1 MKRSTGYSLLQLLI
15 AMSLAVVLLGA
26 FVTVHGRS
34 RQAVNRLAA
43 IAEVQDATIQA
54 MAYVG
59 EDLMQAGFVGLPGR
73 PERITGV
80 AGPEDPVAIPVSGDC
95 GPNFAV
101 SLDRPVEGRNNR
113 YDLACP
119 AAGVPVEGSDVLILR
134 RLAGRPSQ
142 AESGR
147 LQAAINLDNGAL
159 FSDGGPVAIAGPV
172 EVRDVV
178 ASIYYVARSGGQDGS
193 PALRRKTLSRGPRL
207 LDEEI
212 APGIADFQVLL
223 GIDLDDMRGVDLYVH
238 PDDPRA
244 TGTGARLVAV
254 RVWLLAE
261 ARAPHGTVAR
271 SISSYADRTAVS
283 PAQSRS
289 RYLLV
294 RTFPI
299 PNGTFR

>member
-1 MKRSTGYSLLQLLI
+1 VKRTTGYGLLQLLI
-15 AMSLAVVLLGA
+15 AMSLAVILLGA

-34 RQAVNRLAA
+34 RQAVNRLTS

-59 EDLMQAGFVGLPGR
+59 EDLVQAGFVGLPGR
-73 PERITGV
+73 PGRINGV
-80 AGPEDPVAIPVSGDC
+80 AGPQDPVAIPVSGDC
-95 GPNFAV
+95 GPNFSV
-101 SLDRPVEGRNNR
+101 SLNRPVEGRNNR

-119 AAGVPVEGSDVLILR
+119 AVGEPVEGADVLILR

-142 AESGR
+142 PESGR
-147 LQAAINLDNGAL
+147 LQAVINLENGAL
-159 FSDGGPVAIAGPV
+159 FSDGGPAEFTAPV

-178 ASIYYVARSGGQDGS
+178 ASIYYVARSGGQDGR

-223 GIDLDDMRGVDLYVH
+223 GIDLDDVRGVDLYVH

-244 TGTGARLVAV
+244 AGAATRVVAV
-254 RVWLLAE
+254 RLWLLAE
-261 ARAPHGTVAR
+261 ATAPHGTIAR
-271 SISSYADRTAVS
+271 SISRYADRAGLS
-283 PAQSRS
+283 PTEHRS

-294 RTFPI
+294 QTLPI
-299 PNGTFR
+299 PNGSIR